1 MEPVISIP
9 GTAEPDVTIVGDVIL
24 DRYWHASVTRC
35 NPEAPGVVCEVSSV
49 TSSLGGCGA
58 VATICAGLDMH
69 CSLAAAIG
77 KDRDGDEVVGLLNG
91 VVDGGSLI
99 WLSQPQ
105 TTVKQRV
112 IANQQLMHTRF
123 DFEEVQR
130 LDKSLVRHVDQLP
143 MGKVV
148 LISDYG
154 KGFCSRSLI
163 RRVIR
168 RARRSRVPVL
178 VDPARNRNV
187 MDYHGATLI
196 KMNASEAAE
205 MIDADC
211 ANAAAF
217 LSSHLN
223 CAVIVTDGGDGMYFH
238 QGDQH
243 CHQEAVPTRIV
254 DVTGAGD
261 TVLSALAVGLVR
273 GYGWRQTLALA
284 AELASKQV
292 AQHGVQQ
299 VKEADN
305 ARRV

>member
-1 MEPVISIP
+1 MDQVISVP
-9 GTAEPDVTIVGDVIL
+9 GTVEPDVTVIGDVIL
-24 DRYWHASVTRC
+24 DRYWHASVTRI

-77 KDRDGDEVVGLLNG
+77 KDRDGDEVMGLLSG
-91 VVDGGSLI
+91 VADAGSLV

-112 IANQQLMHTRF
+112 IANQQLLHTRF

-130 LDKSLVRHVDQLP
+130 IEPALVKHIERVPL
-143 MGKVV
+143 GKVV

-154 KGFCSRSLI
+154 KGVCSRAMI

-168 RARRSRVPVL
+168 RARRARIPVL
-178 VDPARNRNV
+178 VDPAKNRNV
-187 MDYHGATLI
+187 MDYYGATLV
-196 KMNASEAAE
+196 KLNAYEAADI
-205 MIDADC
+205 IDADC
-211 ANAAAF
+211 ATAAAF
-217 LSSHLN
+217 LASHMR
-223 CAVIVTDGGDGMYFH
+223 CSIVVTDGGDGMYFH
-238 QGDQH
+238 DGDQH
-243 CHQEAVPTRIV
+243 FHQEAVPTRIV

-261 TVLSALAVGLVR
+261 TVLAALAAGLVR

-284 AELASKQV
+284 ADLAAKQV
-292 AQHGVQQ
+292 AQHGVGP
-299 VKEADN
+299 VKETDN